1 MAMEICEVSPE
12 GIGEELGLLP
22 GDDLFEFNGRNVRDL
37 LDYIFFDSRESFFM
51 SVKRGTEILSFD
63 IEKDEDE
70 TLGLQFSD
78 NGLKARSCQNR
89 CIFCFVDQLPKG
101 MRKTLYVKDD
111 DYRHSLIYG
120 NYVTL
125 TNLKPEDM
133 TRILEYGM
141 SPLYV
146 SVHTTDPDLRRRM
159 LRNRRAGEI
168 LEHLKTLTA
177 HGIRIHAQ
185 IVMCPGWNDG
195 EELLRTLRD
204 LAALSPELRSVAIVP
219 LGMTEHRKGL
229 EPLAPVTEEI
239 AAKTLDDVADFREKL
254 LREGNALEVWCSD
267 EFYIR
272 AGREIPRPEYY
283 GDFAQ
288 IEDGVGILSRFELDL
303 EEELQTLREE
313 GVSPEDFV
321 PSDAV
326 SGVSAFAFLS
336 KMTER
341 VNAEFG
347 KVIRLHCIENHFFGK
362 SITVS
367 GLLTGQ
373 DLNSQLTGKLTG
385 SRLVLPRV
393 MLRDKTSVFLDDMT
407 VEELARKLNTEI
419 VVSEPGKFLHAFLRQ
434 TEGIHG

>member
-22 GDDLFEFNGRNVRDL
+22 GDDLFEFDGRKVRDL
-37 LDYIFFDSRESFFM
+37 LDYIFFDSRESFSM
-51 SVKRGTEILSFD
+51 SVRRGEETLLFD
-63 IEKDEDE
+63 IEKEEDE

-78 NGLKARSCQNR
+78 NGLKAISCQNR

-159 LRNRRAGEI
+159 LRNKRAGEI
-168 LEHLKTLTA
+168 LEHLRTLTA

-195 EELLRTLRD
+195 KELLRTLHD
-204 LAALSPELRSVAIVP
+204 LAALSPGLRSVAIVP
-219 LGMTEHRKGL
+219 LGMTEHREGL
-229 EPLAPVTEEI
+229 EPLSPVTEQI
-239 AAKTLDDVADFREKL
+239 AARTLDDVAAFRAEL
-254 LREGNALEVWCSD
+254 EREGNTLEVWCSD

-272 AGREIPRPEYY
+272 AGREIPPPVYY

-303 EEELQTLREE
+303 EEELEAFRAE
-313 GVSPEDFV
+313 GVSSGDFI
-321 PSDAV
+321 PADAV

-336 KMTER
+336 NISER
-341 VNAEFG
+341 LNAEFG
-347 KVIRLHCIENHFFGK
+347 KIITLHCIENRFFGK

-373 DLNSQLTGKLTG
+373 DLCSQLVGKLAG
-385 SRLVLPRV
+385 GRLVLPRV

-407 VEELARKLNTEI
+407 VEELARRLKTEI
-419 VVSEPGKFLHAFLRQ
+419 VISEPGKFLHAFLRQ

>member
-22 GDDLFEFNGRNVRDL
+22 GDDLFEFDGRKVRDL
-37 LDYIFFDSRESFFM
+37 LDYIFFDSRESFSM
-51 SVKRGTEILSFD
+51 SVRRGEETLLFD
-63 IEKDEDE
+63 IEKEEDE

-78 NGLKARSCQNR
+78 NGLKAISCQNR

-146 SVHTTDPDLRRRM
+146 SVHTTDPNLRRRM
-159 LRNRRAGEI
+159 LRNKRAGEI

-204 LAALSPELRSVAIVP
+204 LAALSPGLRSVAIVP
-219 LGMTEHRKGL
+219 LGMTEHREGL
-229 EPLAPVTEEI
+229 EPLSPVTEQI
-239 AAKTLDDVADFREKL
+239 AARTLDDVAAFRAEL
-254 LREGNALEVWCSD
+254 EREGNTLEVWCSD

-272 AGREIPRPEYY
+272 AGREIPPPVYY

-303 EEELQTLREE
+303 EEELEAFRAE
-313 GVSPEDFV
+313 GVSSGDFI
-321 PSDAV
+321 PADAV

-336 KMTER
+336 NISER
-341 VNAEFG
+341 LNAEFG
-347 KVIRLHCIENHFFGK
+347 KIITLHCIENCFFGK

-373 DLNSQLTGKLTG
+373 DLCSQLAGKLAG
-385 SRLVLPRV
+385 ERLVLPRV

-407 VEELARKLNTEI
+407 IEELARRLKTEI
-419 VVSEPGKFLHAFLRQ
+419 VISEPGKFLHAFLRQ

>member
-22 GDDLFEFNGRNVRDL
+22 GDDLFEFDGRKVRDL
-37 LDYIFFDSRESFFM
+37 LDYIFFDSRESFSM
-51 SVKRGTEILSFD
+51 SVQRGEETLLFD
-63 IEKDEDE
+63 IEKEEDE

-78 NGLKARSCQNR
+78 NGLKAISCQNR

-133 TRILEYGM
+133 SRILEYGM

-159 LRNRRAGEI
+159 LRNKRAGEI

-204 LAALSPELRSVAIVP
+204 LAALSPGLRSVAIVP
-219 LGMTEHRKGL
+219 LGMTEHREGL
-229 EPLAPVTEEI
+229 EPLLPVTEQI
-239 AAKTLDDVADFREKL
+239 AARTLDDVAAFRAEL
-254 LREGNALEVWCSD
+254 EREGNALEVWCSD

-272 AGREIPRPEYY
+272 AGREIPPPVYY

-303 EEELQTLREE
+303 EEELEAFRAE
-313 GVSPEDFV
+313 GVSSGDFI
-321 PSDAV
+321 PADAV

-336 KMTER
+336 NISER
-341 VNAEFG
+341 LNAEFG
-347 KVIRLHCIENHFFGK
+347 KIITLHCIENRFFGK

-373 DLNSQLTGKLTG
+373 DLCSQLAGKLAG
-385 SRLVLPRV
+385 ARLVLPRV

-407 VEELARKLNTEI
+407 VEELARRLKTEI
-419 VVSEPGKFLHAFLRQ
+419 VISEPGKFLHAFLRQ

>member
-22 GDDLFEFNGRNVRDL
+22 GDDLFEFDGRKVRDL
-37 LDYIFFDSRESFFM
+37 LDYIFFDSRESFSM
-51 SVKRGTEILSFD
+51 SVRRGEETLLFD
-63 IEKDEDE
+63 IEKEEDE

-78 NGLKARSCQNR
+78 NGLKAISCQNR

-159 LRNRRAGEI
+159 LRNKRAGEI

-195 EELLRTLRD
+195 EELLRTLCD
-204 LAALSPELRSVAIVP
+204 LAALSPGLRSVAIVP
-219 LGMTEHRKGL
+219 LGMTEHREGL
-229 EPLAPVTEEI
+229 EPLSPVTEQI
-239 AAKTLDDVADFREKL
+239 AVRTLDDVAAFRAEL
-254 LREGNALEVWCSD
+254 EREGNTLEVWCSD

-272 AGREIPRPEYY
+272 AGREIPPPVYY

-303 EEELQTLREE
+303 EEELEAFRAE
-313 GVSPEDFV
+313 GVSSGDFI
-321 PSDAV
+321 PADAV

-336 KMTER
+336 NISER
-341 VNAEFG
+341 LNAEFG
-347 KVIRLHCIENHFFGK
+347 KIITLHCIENRFFGK

-373 DLNSQLTGKLTG
+373 DLCSQLAGKLAG
-385 SRLVLPRV
+385 ARLVLPRV

-407 VEELARKLNTEI
+407 VEELARRLKTEI
-419 VVSEPGKFLHAFLRQ
+419 VISEPGKFLHAFLRQ

>member
-22 GDDLFEFNGRNVRDL
+22 GDDLFEFDGRKVRDL
-37 LDYIFFDSRESFFM
+37 LDYIFFDSRESFSM
-51 SVKRGTEILSFD
+51 SVRRGEETLLFD
-63 IEKDEDE
+63 IEKEEDE

-78 NGLKARSCQNR
+78 NGLKAISCQNR

-133 TRILEYGM
+133 SRILEYGM

-159 LRNRRAGEI
+159 LRNKRAGEI

-195 EELLRTLRD
+195 EELLRTLHD
-204 LAALSPELRSVAIVP
+204 LAALSPGLRSVAIVP
-219 LGMTEHRKGL
+219 LGMTKHREGL
-229 EPLAPVTEEI
+229 EPLSPVTEQI
-239 AAKTLDDVADFREKL
+239 AARTLDDVAAFRAEL
-254 LREGNALEVWCSD
+254 EQEGNILEVWCSD

-272 AGREIPRPEYY
+272 AGREIPPPVYY

-303 EEELQTLREE
+303 EEELEAFRAE
-313 GVSPEDFV
+313 GVSSGDFI
-321 PSDAV
+321 PADAV

-336 KMTER
+336 NISER
-341 VNAEFG
+341 LNAEFG
-347 KVIRLHCIENHFFGK
+347 KIITLHCIENRFFGK

-373 DLNSQLTGKLTG
+373 DLCSQLAGKLAG
-385 SRLVLPRV
+385 ARLVLPRV

-407 VEELARKLNTEI
+407 VEELARRLKTEI
-419 VVSEPGKFLHAFLRQ
+419 VISEPGKFLHAFLRQ

>member
-1 MAMEICEVSPE
+1 MAMKICEVSPE

-22 GDDLFEFNGRNVRDL
+22 GDDLFEFDGRKVRDL
-37 LDYIFFDSRESFFM
+37 LDYIFFDSRESFSM
-51 SVKRGTEILSFD
+51 SVRRGEETLLFD
-63 IEKDEDE
+63 IEKEEDE

-78 NGLKARSCQNR
+78 NGLKAISCQNR

-133 TRILEYGM
+133 LRILEYGM

-159 LRNRRAGEI
+159 LRNKRAGEI

-204 LAALSPELRSVAIVP
+204 LAALSPGLRSVAIVP
-219 LGMTEHRKGL
+219 LGMTEHREGL
-229 EPLAPVTEEI
+229 EPLSPVTEQI
-239 AAKTLDDVADFREKL
+239 AARTLDDVAAFRAEL
-254 LREGNALEVWCSD
+254 EREGNALEVWCSD

-272 AGREIPRPEYY
+272 AGREIPPPVYY

-303 EEELQTLREE
+303 EEELEAFRAE
-313 GVSPEDFV
+313 GVSSGAFIPA
-321 PSDAV
+321 DAV

-336 KMTER
+336 NISVR
-341 VNAEFG
+341 LNAEFG
-347 KVIRLHCIENHFFGK
+347 KIITLHCIENRFFGK

-373 DLNSQLTGKLTG
+373 DLCSQLAGKLAG
-385 SRLVLPRV
+385 ERLVLPRV

-407 VEELARKLNTEI
+407 VEELARRLKTEI
-419 VVSEPGKFLHAFLRQ
+419 VISEPGKFLHAFLRQ